1 MYNQVGTNV
10 ITVDLQDR
18 NNLYKPTMG
27 LFDAAKKPTVC
38 GSDVTVLV
46 EDFLPTTKTQYTA
59 SIELTAPIDTDMYGD
74 SHYC

>member
-46 EDFLPTTKTQYTA
+46 EGSYQPPKHNTPLVLSWLLQ
-59 SIELTAPIDTDMYGD
+59 
-74 SHYC
+74 